1 MPASVPDAFAALYEQ
16 LAPSPADLVSGTA
29 EASVFETFKD
39 LKAAAHPERI
49 VGLTGGDYL
58 TRGLLAHALF
68 LDWRGRREAQ
78 FLLDRTRQHM
88 MTQLRD
94 EETPHPDLFRLLE
107 ALTRFCEAWK
117 NVDTVEE

>member
-1 MPASVPDAFAALYEQ
+1 MPVSVPDAFAALYAQ
-16 LAPSPADLVSGTA
+16 LAPTPADLVSGTA

-39 LKAAAHPERI
+39 VKAAARPERI
-49 VGLTGGDYL
+49 AGLTGDDYS

-78 FLLDRTRQHM
+78 FLLDRTRHHM

-94 EETPHPDLFRLLE
+94 EESPHPDLFRLLE
-107 ALTRFCEAWK
+107 ALTRFCDAWK
-117 NVDTVEE
+117 HTSTDEE